1 MNGALG
7 KECGLLKS
15 LIWAQFKWKQNKF
28 GSFIRYRIKVT
39 EKVKMTTW
47 TVHNTIS
54 KGHIS
59 RIIA

>member
-15 LIWAQFKWKQNKF
+15 LIWSQFKWKQNKF
-28 GSFIRYRIKVT
+28 ASFIRYRIKVI
-39 EKVKMTTW
+39 EKVTMTMW

-59 RIIA
+59 GLLA